1 MRDQLDLIAAGEWD
15 VLVVLDAC
23 RADAFNAVAGRDLP
37 KGKTAEAVRSPAC
50 CTAGWIKAL
59 GQLRQAGGGGR
70 SNRSYRSDWTY
81 FTANPVVSREEGPLG
96 NRVNLVS
103 AWGLVWGLHTP
114 HRIPSVHPQALN
126 GLVMAWDRWG
136 ADSQCPLVVHYLQ
149 PHSPFIG
156 EPALP
161 LARWG
166 RGKGD
171 LWRQCHALA
180 RPDVAV
186 REGKCTWPEV
196 KEAYLG
202 NLRLVW
208 DAARD
213 LARALW
219 AYRPGWRI
227 VVTSDHGEV
236 LGAGG
241 RFGHEAD
248 WRDEELYRVPWL
260 QLTPEIVGGTA
271 ADAATATREKL
282 EALGYV

>member
-1 MRDQLDLIAAGEWD
+1 MRDQLDLIAGEDWD
-15 VLVVLDAC
+15 VLLVLDAC
-23 RADAFNAVAGRDLP
+23 RADAFDAVAGRDLP
-37 KGKTAEAVRSPAC
+37 EGKTAETVVSPAC
-50 CTAGWIKAL
+50 CTPAWVKAV
-59 GQLRQAGGGGR
+59 GGRWGPDR
-70 SNRSYRSDWTY
+70 SNRSYLTY
-81 FTANPVVSREEGPLG
+81 FTANPVVSREEGHLG
-96 NRVNLVS
+96 RSVQLYS

-114 HRIPSVHPQALN
+114 HRIPTVHPQALN
-126 GLVMAWDRWG
+126 GLVMAWDRWEP
-136 ADSQCPLVVHYLQ
+136 DSQPPLIVHYLQ

-156 EPALP
+156 EPSLP

-171 LWRQCHALA
+171 LWQRCHALA

-186 REGKCTWPEV
+186 REGKVTWAQV
-196 KEAYLG
+196 REAYAG

-219 AYRPGWRI
+219 EYRPGWRI

-260 QLTPEIVGGTA
+260 ELTPEIVGA
-271 ADAATATREKL
+271 PSSDAAATREKL
-282 EALGYV
+282 EALGYA